1 MALTTLNLPQAS
13 EEFGVILLN
22 GVLFSGSINGNS
34 DSTNAWNGELN
45 GGAGNVNGDNA
56 NNDDNNGARPALFK
70 TMVYEPMWS

>member
-34 DSTNAWNGELN
+34 DSTNAWNGVSN
-45 GGAGNVNGDNA
+45 SGMTGIDNNNA
-56 NNDDNNGARPALFK
+56 NNDNNNGARPALFK